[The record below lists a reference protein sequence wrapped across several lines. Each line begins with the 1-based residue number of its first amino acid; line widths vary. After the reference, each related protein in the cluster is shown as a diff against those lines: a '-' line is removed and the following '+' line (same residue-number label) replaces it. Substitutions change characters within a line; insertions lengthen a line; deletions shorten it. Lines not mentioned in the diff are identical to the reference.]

1 MPVDQVSF
9 SVDLGVDVDPIT
21 TIGTV
26 YEVGIDGVGYML
38 ADDPEKQEQRYRR
51 TVTPLEPQRLA
62 TGDTPYTEAV
72 QRIQFASMID
82 WSAGRGQSYW
92 DRDKSDKLAYKDSF
106 GLDTFSDPGRLKLA
120 KVTERELADTY
131 ASLRL
136 VVVGSVL
143 YVQTADNELT
153 QIPTIDGTP
162 VPVTI
167 TDATGAIVIS
177 DLTTD
182 GAFWYAATG
191 ASIVR
196 GTTADP
202 AASWSAQD
210 AVGVQWAAG
219 RIIAAVKGAGSST
232 PNIFTSLTP
241 TGTEE
246 RTSGHL
252 TLDTG
257 HTIILG
263 GAANGYFYFG
273 SYVGG
278 RGLLWAWKLG
288 LDDAGEQFFPFVAWE
303 LPEGLIP
310 ISVGTGGSNV
320 FAKLLRPS
328 GAASGQSVLY
338 RGVPDTNGS
347 VTPFLIDEIQAVGGT
362 VDHSEPCRMAVQG
375 DQVLFPWPTMVAG
388 RSGVGAVSLATGGYS
403 KWLMAGDV
411 GAVSSID
418 VWQGYMVMVIQG
430 DGVWVE
436 SSDTFEV
443 TSRLDMSV
451 VDGKTSLTKVLDKI
465 TLHFD
470 PLLTGQS
477 IKVSTSTDDGV
488 SYTLLGTANTAGAIR
503 ASFTIDE
510 AAFSFGLRVEL
521 LGDGTATATVTMHE
535 MQYHVIG
542 LADTYLQLP
551 INCADN
557 ITLLNSRPAPEN
569 GRGKGMARVR
579 VLQNLT
585 QTRVLFQDI
594 DYWLTSQSEI
604 WEVVSV
610 DVMSTH
616 LQNRGKGGVTAMQV
630 AVLTLRRVGP

>member
-1 MPVDQVSF
+1 MPVDQVTF
-9 SVDLGVDVDPIT
+9 DVDLGVEYDPVE

-26 YEVGIDGVGYML
+26 YEIGLNGVGYML
-38 ADDPEKQEQRYRR
+38 ADDPDRPEQRYRR

-62 TGDTPYTEAV
+62 TGETPYTEAV

-82 WSAGRGQSYW
+82 WSSGRGQSYW
-92 DRDKSDKLAYKDSF
+92 DRDTSDKKAYKDSF
-106 GLDTFSDPGRLKLA
+106 GINPFTTPGHLALA
-120 KVTERELADTY
+120 KTTELELADTY
-131 ASLRL
+131 ANLRL

-153 QIPTIDGTP
+153 RISTP
-162 VPVTI
+162 GGAETAQTI
-167 TDATGAIVIS
+167 TDAVGAIVIS

-182 GAFWYAATG
+182 GAYWYAATG
-191 ASIVR
+191 SSIVR

-202 AASWSAQD
+202 AASWSTQD
-210 AVGVQWAAG
+210 AVSVQWAAG

-232 PNIFTSLTP
+232 PNVMTSLTP

-246 RTSGHL
+246 RTNGHL
-252 TLDTG
+252 TLDAG
-257 HTIILG
+257 HTIVLG

-273 SYVGG
+273 SYVGS
-278 RGLLWAWKLG
+278 RGLIWAWKLG

-310 ISVGTGGSNV
+310 VSVGTGGSNV

-328 GAASGQSVLY
+328 GASSGQSEIY
-338 RGVPDTNGS
+338 RAIPDASGS
-347 VTPFLIDEIQAVGGT
+347 LTPFLIDEIAPVGGSI
-362 VDHSEPCRMAVQG
+362 DHSEPCRMAVQG
-375 DQVLFPWPTMVAG
+375 NQVLFPWPTIVAG

-411 GAVSSID
+411 GAVGSID
-418 VWQGYMVMVIQG
+418 LWQGYVVMAIQG
-430 DGVWVE
+430 DGVWIE
-436 SSDTFEV
+436 SSDTYET
-443 TSRLDMSV
+443 TSRLDMSI
-451 VDGKTSLTKVLDKI
+451 VDGKTSLTKVLDKV

-477 IKVSTSTDDGV
+477 ITVSVSTDDGV
-488 SYTLLGTANTAGAIR
+488 SYSELGTINTAGAVR
-503 ASFTIDE
+503 ATFTVDVE
-510 AAFSFGLRVEL
+510 AFSFGLRVEL
-521 LGDGTATATVTMHE
+521 EGTGAAGLTVMMHE

-557 ITLLNSRPAPEN
+557 ITLLNDRPAPEN
-569 GRGKGMARVR
+569 GRGKGMARAR
-579 VLQNLT
+579 LLQNLV

-594 DYWLTSQSEI
+594 DYWLTEQSEI

-610 DVMSTH
+610 DIMSTH
-616 LQNRGKGGVTAMQV
+616 FSSRAKGGVTAMQV